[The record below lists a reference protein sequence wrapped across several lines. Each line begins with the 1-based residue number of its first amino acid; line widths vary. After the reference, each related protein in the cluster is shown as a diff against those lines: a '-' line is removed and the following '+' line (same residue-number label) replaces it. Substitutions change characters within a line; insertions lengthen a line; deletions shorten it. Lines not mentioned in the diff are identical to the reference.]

1 MKNNPG
7 LIKKFW
13 AGFPPWL
20 FIGAAAVLLP
30 IIIFMAVE
38 NISRQ
43 KENSIRLLVGKGAA
57 LIRAFEAG
65 TRTGM
70 MGMRAKGFQLQRLL
84 TETAQQAD
92 IRHLIVTNPR
102 GIVLAHNIPDEIGST
117 YGKGLNFGEILRS
130 GQLYWRR
137 QVGPDGGKT
146 FEIFRRFSPSEK
158 KRGLGR
164 HMAMNPTCM
173 PPDTSQGIGFHPD
186 ERIIF
191 VGLEM
196 DTIEA
201 ARIAD
206 TRHTVVMAII
216 LILVGLA
223 GIALLF
229 LTQSYRAT
237 RSSLARIKAFSDNLV
252 ENLPIGIVAID
263 DGKKI
268 ASINH
273 TAESVLDLTGTI
285 IGKKVEDVLPKE
297 LTAQIMHPDI
307 AHRAVEAELD
317 CRVSDHRVV
326 PLETGASILKDEDGT
341 FLGYVLLLKDLS
353 EVRALRKEITR
364 NQRLASVGRLAAG
377 VAHEIRN
384 PLSSI
389 KGFAT
394 YFKERYHDVPEDQ
407 ETAVIMIQE
416 VERLN
421 RVVGQLLE
429 FSRPIT
435 ILKRKIPIR
444 PFVEASLKLIQRR
457 ADKHNI
463 ALRYTCETE
472 IDTVVLDPDKI
483 SQILL
488 NLYLN
493 AIDAMAKGGVLKVEA
508 SMRSAENALVICVV
522 DSGHGIAADDLAH
535 VFDPYFTT
543 KTSGTGLGLAIIHNI
558 LEAHPGRIHIQN
570 RSVKGTRATVILPD
584 ARVTEQTTA
593 L

>member
-1 MKNNPG
+1 
-7 LIKKFW
+7 
-13 AGFPPWL
+13 
-20 FIGAAAVLLP
+20 
-30 IIIFMAVE
+30 
-38 NISRQ
+38 
-43 KENSIRLLVGKGAA
+43 
-57 LIRAFEAG
+57 
-65 TRTGM
+65 
-70 MGMRAKGFQLQRLL
+70 MGMRANGFRVQRLL
-84 TETAQQAD
+84 AETAQQAD
-92 IRHLIVTNPR
+92 ILHLIVTDTR
-102 GIVLAHNIPDEIGST
+102 GIVLAHNIPDKIGST
-117 YGKGLNFGEILRS
+117 YGKGLNFDEILHS
-130 GQLYWRR
+130 KQLYWR
-137 QVGPDGGKT
+137 QPVGSDGRKI
-146 FEIFRRFSPSEK
+146 FEIFRRFSPSVK
-158 KRGLGR
+158 KRGLR
-164 HMAMNPTCM
+164 RQMAMNPTCL
-173 PPDTSQGIGFHPD
+173 PPDTVQNRDFHSD
-186 ERIIF
+186 AMIIF

-216 LILVGLA
+216 LLLVGMA

-237 RSSLARIKAFSDNLV
+237 RSSLTRIKAFSDNLV
-252 ENLPIGIVAID
+252 ENLPMGIVAID
-263 DGKKI
+263 DRKKI
-268 ASINH
+268 ASANH
-273 TAESVLDLTGTI
+273 AAEAVLNLTETI
-285 IGKKVEDVLPKE
+285 IGKNAEDVLPKE

-307 AHRAVEAELD
+307 AHGAVETELD
-317 CRVSDHRVV
+317 CRVGDQRVV
-326 PLETGASILKDEDGT
+326 PLEIGASILKDEEGT

-407 ETAVIMIQE
+407 ETAGIMIQE

-435 ILKRKIPIR
+435 IAKKKISIR
-444 PFVEASLKLIQRR
+444 PFVEDSLKLIKRQ
-457 ADKHNI
+457 AAEHNI
-463 ALRYTCETE
+463 DLRFTCEPE
-472 IDTVVLDPDKI
+472 NSEVVLDPDKI
-483 SQILL
+483 NQVLL

-493 AIDAMAKGGVLKVEA
+493 AIDAMAKGGTLKVEA
-508 SMRSAENALVICVV
+508 NRQSAENTLVICVA
-522 DSGHGIAADDLAH
+522 DSGHGIATDDLAH

-543 KTSGTGLGLAIIHNI
+543 KASGTGLGLAIIHNI
-558 LEAHPGRIHIQN
+558 LEAHPGRIHIQSQPG
-570 RSVKGTRATVILPD
+570 RGTLVTIILPD
-584 ARVTEQTTA
+584 ALVTGQTTA